1 MPHHVA
7 PHHPRVGGLPARP
20 SSNQGE
26 PQCPTRI
33 RRQQTG
39 SAPSTL
45 RRGSHRKP
53 EEGHPAKV
61 GGEVVR
67 IGEYDKNGTRARIY
81 TIRTAFQEEAPV
93 QSPHWAIW
101 AFAPQPG
108 QNESRMTRLLNE
120 LNLVVGDH
128 ILASFAGRKPFTDG
142 SGKTWLDYTFVRID
156 PGEEPPAEPQFDEP
170 PHDPADDFGE
180 VPL

>member
-1 MPHHVA
+1 M
-7 PHHPRVGGLPARP
+7 
-20 SSNQGE
+20 SSNPYAEAADRLGAE
-26 PQCPTRI
+26 H
-33 RRQQTG
+33 
-39 SAPSTL
+39 APAW
-45 RRGSHRKP
+45 KP
-53 EEGHPAKV
+53 SKAEEGHPAKV

-93 QSPHWAIW
+93 QSSHWAIW

-120 LNLVVGDH
+120 LNLVVGDQ

-142 SGKTWLDYTFVRID
+142 SGKNWLDYTFVRID

-170 PHDPADDFGE
+170 PHDTADGFGE
-180 VPL
+180 VPI